1 MTNLFVS
8 ESVHKTDLKEILKK
22 LEDKITGLSAVFVEQ
37 IRSVMQGKF
46 YLVLCNIANCLNNLM
61 SVVNATAMKMN
72 KYVTNGNNVWFF
84 FSKKG
89 VGLLLY
95 FFSLKISFLVCIESN
110 KKDYFYEEIPFFGL
124 LLYSDFRL

>member
-22 LEDKITGLSAVFVEQ
+22 LEDKMTGLSAVFVEQ

-72 KYVTNGNNVWFF
+72 KYVTSGNNV
-84 FSKKG
+84 
-89 VGLLLY
+89 
-95 FFSLKISFLVCIESN
+95 
-110 KKDYFYEEIPFFGL
+110 
-124 LLYSDFRL
+124 